1 MNILVHAVSCF
12 TRDRIEWHGRRV
24 VLFCFAAL
32 AVSAYSPAVL
42 ANSERED
49 KIADV
54 LVWVIVVIV
63 PIVAI
68 ALVWT
73 LHVWPERVAEKRG
86 HPQKDA
92 IQALCFLS
100 LVFGGLLWPFAMLW
114 AYMRPPRVTLAKD
127 NEHVSDDELSATP
140 ASLGEIDDLRIQLD
154 VIKKRLD
161 ALDGLHSPPPGDS
174 V

>member
-1 MNILVHAVSCF
+1 VNTLAHAVSCF
-12 TRDRIEWHGRRV
+12 TRDRIGWRCRRV

-32 AVSAYSPAVL
+32 AVSAYSPVVL

-63 PIVAI
+63 PIVAV
-68 ALVWT
+68 ALIWT

-114 AYMRPPRVTLAKD
+114 AYMRPPRVTLAR
-127 NEHVSDDELSATP
+127 SDAPVPNDELSTTP
-140 ASLGEIDDLRIQLD
+140 ASPDEIDALRIQLD
-154 VIKKRLD
+154 AIKRRLD
-161 ALDGLHSPPPGDS
+161 ELDGLRSPPPGDRA
-174 V
+174 